1 MSVSVAVIGGG
12 PAGMMAAIAA
22 GEKGAE
28 VFLFDG
34 NEKLG
39 KKLFITGKGR
49 CNVTNSAQ
57 GREFLGNIVHNG
69 RFMYSAFSAFDNN
82 ALMQKIEEA
91 GTPLK
96 EERGGRIFPVSDKA
110 SDITKALE
118 KMLAK
123 NRVRVTLRAKVREII
138 PSDGGYDLDFGSE
151 TRHFD
156 KVIVATGGVSYPTTG
171 SDGSGYALLKRLG
184 HTVTEIKPSLIA
196 VLTKEDWCKELQ
208 GLSLKNVTLTAKMG
222 KKVLYTELGEMLF
235 THFGISGPL
244 VLSMSCLINDVDL
257 SALSVSIDL
266 KPGLTREQLEKRIL
280 RDFEEKNRG
289 QISTVIDGLLPRSMT
304 PIVASLCGIPEN
316 TPISQVT
323 KGQRDKLIDTLKA
336 LPVTPCGFR
345 PIAEAIVTRGGVN
358 IKEIDPKTMESRLHP
373 GLYVAGEL
381 LDVDG
386 FTGGFNLQIAFST
399 GHAAGRSAA
408 EPQMKNEE
416 MKE

>member
-1 MSVSVAVIGGG
+1 MSIRVAVIGGG

-57 GREFLGNIVHNG
+57 GREFLGNIVHNS

-82 ALMQKIEEA
+82 ALMEKIEGA

-96 EERGGRIFPVSDKA
+96 EERGGRVFPVSDKA

-123 NRVRVTLRAKVREII
+123 NKVRVTLKAKVREII
-138 PSDGGYDLDFGSE
+138 PSDEGYDLDFGSE

-156 KVIVATGGVSYPTTG
+156 KVIVTTGGVSYPTTG
-171 SDGSGYALLKRLG
+171 SDGSGYALLKKLG

-196 VLTKEDWCKELQ
+196 VLTKEDWCRELQ
-208 GLSLKNVTLTAKMG
+208 GLSLKNVTLTAKLG

-257 SALSVSIDL
+257 NQLRVTIDL

-289 QISTVIDGLLPRSMT
+289 QISTVMDGLLPRSMT
-304 PIVASLCGIPEN
+304 PIIANLCGIMET

-323 KGQRDKLIDTLKA
+323 KVQRDRLIDVLKA

-345 PIAEAIVTRGGVN
+345 PISEAIVTRGGINV
-358 IKEIDPKTMESRLHP
+358 KEIDPKTMESKLHK
-373 GLYVAGEL
+373 GLFVAGEL

-399 GHAAGRSAA
+399 GHAAGCGAA
-408 EPQMKNEE
+408 APQ
-416 MKE
+416 